1 MFARLRKLLRRK
13 PKPSTYVII
22 YDVLDAEGETAT
34 EEYYGY
40 FSSPD
45 EARLVWGIFDNGSVK
60 MGNVKLCLVV
70 DSWESADGFR

>member
-1 MFARLRKLLRRK
+1 MLAWFRNLLRRK
-13 PKPSTYVII
+13 PKPSTYVVI
-22 YDVLDAEGETAT
+22 YDVLDEGGETVT

-45 EARLVWGIFDNGSVK
+45 EARLVWSMFDDGSTK

-70 DSWESADGFR
+70 EDWESK